1 MEYTEEIKTAIH
13 DDMLAEVQDAA
24 YDAAVTQWVSE
35 ASVQTFPKV
44 ME

>member
-1 MEYTEEIKTAIH
+1 MEYNDEIKEAIH
-13 DDMLAEVQDAA
+13 AEMLTAAQDAA

-35 ASVQTFPKV
+35 AKVETFPKV